1 MNEILEK
8 ISSYN
13 IFNYLLP
20 GTLFSFSAQITTSYK
35 FVQDDLLI
43 GLFLYYFIGLVISRV
58 GSILVEPLFK
68 KIRLVEFSKYED
80 YLKAVKLDG
89 QIETLSESNNM
100 FRSLISMFACLLV
113 LISYEKLEICYS
125 QVAEFTPYLIIGFLI
140 LLFAISYRK
149 QTKYIV
155 KRIEA
160 ANLSDD

>member
-35 FVQDDLLI
+35 FEQDDLLI